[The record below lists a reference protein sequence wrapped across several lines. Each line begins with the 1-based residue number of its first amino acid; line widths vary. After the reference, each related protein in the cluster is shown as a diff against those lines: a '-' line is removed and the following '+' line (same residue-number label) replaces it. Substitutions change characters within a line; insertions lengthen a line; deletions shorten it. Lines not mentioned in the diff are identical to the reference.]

1 LWVMNCLPC
10 QHRGRCGSKTSDDG
24 HQRRLDEHPEKMR
37 QRRETVELAAYAAS
51 HPGLDGS
58 AHGKTARLSIE
69 VPIIFGGL
77 SRHRRRGCLGQTEAE
92 YNGSNSKQPWIHR
105 HGEPQRVSANILA

>member
-1 LWVMNCLPC
+1 
-10 QHRGRCGSKTSDDG
+10 
-24 HQRRLDEHPEKMR
+24 MR

-77 SRHRRRGCLGQTEAE
+77 FIFQRADGRHVCLWDMPLHSIDVRFSNRPFGVKHFQTVHVA
-92 YNGSNSKQPWIHR
+92 
-105 HGEPQRVSANILA
+105 VC

>member
-1 LWVMNCLPC
+1 MWVMNYLPC
-10 QHRGRCGSKTSDDG
+10 QHRGRCGSKTSDYG

-37 QRRETVELAAYAAS
+37 QRRETVALAAYAAS
-51 HPGLDGS
+51 HPGLYGS

-77 SRHRRRGCLGQTEAE
+77 FIFIFQLADGRHVCLWDIPLHSIDVRLEGQSG
-92 YNGSNSKQPWIHR
+92 Y
-105 HGEPQRVSANILA
+105 

>member
-1 LWVMNCLPC
+1 
-10 QHRGRCGSKTSDDG
+10 
-24 HQRRLDEHPEKMR
+24 MR

-69 VPIIFGGL
+69 VAITFSGLFIFQLADG
-77 SRHRRRGCLGQTEAE
+77 RHVCLWPKADVLVVRTDVCFRE
-92 YNGSNSKQPWIHR
+92 
-105 HGEPQRVSANILA
+105 

>member
-1 LWVMNCLPC
+1 MNCLPC

-37 QRRETVELAAYAAS
+37 QRRETVALAAYAAS
-51 HPGLDGS
+51 HPGLYGS
-58 AHGKTARLSIE
+58 AHGKTARLSIA

-77 SRHRRRGCLGQTEAE
+77 FILFFSWLTGAMSACGTYHCIQSTSALRGKADIRRMCLDVRFRG
-92 YNGSNSKQPWIHR
+92 
-105 HGEPQRVSANILA
+105 